1 MSVSEQQKFKLLILQ
16 VRFLREKLSLHKEIE
31 EEAGS
36 HFSKSFKNT
45 LKEMPENVKNAFR
58 DEEDKQEEEKK
69 QKFHEQ
75 VEETQQ
81 KVDREEEHQILSKK
95 QKLKH
100 LKAVYKEVAKITHP
114 DKLKDMS
121 ELERLEK
128 ENLFIKAGKAM
139 DEGNLIDLMDVA
151 LHLKVPFP
159 DPSEEDFQLAKE
171 KVDKIRAK
179 IKKIENT
186 TAWRWYHSDEEE
198 KPLMMKD
205 YINYIHQNLGD

>member
-16 VRFLREKLSLHKEIE
+16 VRFLREKLILHKEIE

-36 HFSKSFKNT
+36 LFSKSFKNT
-45 LKEMPENVKNAFR
+45 LKEMPSDVKSAFES
-58 DEEDKQEEEKK
+58 EEQKQEEREK
-69 QKFHEQ
+69 QRFSEQ

-81 KVDREEEHQILSKK
+81 RAEHQEEQDVPPKK
-95 QKLKH
+95 TKPKH
-100 LKAVYKEVAKITHP
+100 LKLVYKEVAKITHP

-159 DPSEEDFQLAKE
+159 DPSEDDFELAKN
-171 KVDKIRAK
+171 KVEKIRAK

-186 TAWRWYHSDEEE
+186 TAWKWYHSDEEE

-205 YINYIHQNLGD
+205 YINYIHQNLGG